1 MPPQND
7 KVKEKEEGVME
18 KIEEGNC
25 KKCLGCNKLEDSSF
39 KGDKECKCSKE
50 IEYEERR
57 RESWRIVRM

>member
-1 MPPQND
+1 
-7 KVKEKEEGVME
+7 ME

-25 KKCLGCNKLEDSSF
+25 KKCLGCNRLEDSSF